1 VEVFVTFHIPEREP
15 LTFGVY
21 EASFKEK
28 ARAVD
33 EFIEQCLHTDQ
44 WVSIGEA
51 RANLIPKGKAG
62 FECPNCGWVCED
74 LEKENE
80 NFNQMFSQPDYY
92 SSTSPETI
100 KKQAAAKK
108 ECEEKLSWAYHKWEK
123 LNQEIER
130 LETEFKQ

>member
-1 VEVFVTFHIPEREP
+1 MCYGAAKIPENEKPNKTTPTKNRKKTQPQDKIARKKLNQQLKP
-15 LTFGVY
+15 LK
-21 EASFKEK
+21 KESSAAEK
-28 ARAVD
+28 
-33 EFIEQCLHTDQ
+33 L
-44 WVSIGEA
+44 
-51 RANLIPKGKAG
+51 
-62 FECPNCGWVCED
+62 CED